1 MLLQPFHIQTECTE
15 RRHNLDYRTIIQRRR
30 RELCLTGLVDSRRLL
45 GNLQNDDRLLT
56 SIYTPPR
63 CKIEFKYMKVTL
75 NTGYDTK
82 TIKYFEK
89 RIQTAYILEFS
100 VAVSISDEREGEKR
114 MCLC

>member
-1 MLLQPFHIQTECTE
+1 
-15 RRHNLDYRTIIQRRR
+15 
-30 RELCLTGLVDSRRLL
+30 
-45 GNLQNDDRLLT
+45 
-56 SIYTPPR
+56 
-63 CKIEFKYMKVTL
+63 MKVTL

-114 MCLC
+114 MFLC